1 MNFETLG
8 HSKRPEEKLCQASIQ
23 KGASKTI
30 HETTSQKNNTDPGKM
45 LGKLIWNLIDIALK
59 NTYIITIAQ
68 SSFTVNRSSYSN
80 VIPFLG
86 KLQV

>member
-1 MNFETLG
+1 MG
-8 HSKRPEEKLCQASIQ
+8 HSKRPEEKQCRANVQ
-23 KGASKTI
+23 KGASKTTC
-30 HETTSQKNNTDPGKM
+30 ETTSQKNNTDPGKR
-45 LGKLIWNLIDIALK
+45 LGKLIWNLIDTALK
-59 NTYIITIAQ
+59 KTYIINNAQ

>member
-1 MNFETLG
+1 MA
-8 HSKRPEEKLCQASIQ
+8 HSKRPEEKQCQANVQ

-30 HETTSQKNNTDPGKM
+30 HETTSQKNNTDPG
-45 LGKLIWNLIDIALK
+45 NLIDTALN
-59 NTYIITIAQ
+59 NTCIINIAQ